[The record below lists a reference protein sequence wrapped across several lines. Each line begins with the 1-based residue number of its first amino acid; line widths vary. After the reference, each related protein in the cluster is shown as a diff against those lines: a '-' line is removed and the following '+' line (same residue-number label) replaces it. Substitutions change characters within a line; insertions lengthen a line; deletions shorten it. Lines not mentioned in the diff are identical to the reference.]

1 MKVSQPPAV
10 ATWVLKRLALGERQ
24 ESLIGDLI
32 EQYRQGRSASWYW
45 RQVLMAILVSATN
58 ELRDHKRFMVRLVVV
73 GSAIWVLASLP
84 VRWASSLVGIWLL
97 VYAACGLGVAL
108 LNIGSSPRMGP
119 RIGL

>member
-32 EQYRQGRSASWYW
+32 EQYRQGRSTSWYW

-73 GSAIWVLASLP
+73 GSGCLLHSRSAGRRASLAS
-84 VRWASSLVGIWLL
+84 
-97 VYAACGLGVAL
+97 
-108 LNIGSSPRMGP
+108 GSWYTPRAG
-119 RIGL
+119 